1 MNWVQHNYSTLR
13 GKTDK
18 LEEAVNRE
26 LNVTRRWNFIY
37 TVDLVWFI
45 AWMSFKLICIFWKNQ
60 NFYSRVGWGYSVQK
74 RCFFRHFF
82 DFYKDFEKK
91 FYLMVSYSWK
101 VVTTH
106 YLSYPSLFGGLKGPP
121 FFYRSWVIRI
131 APHGASRITLGVF
144 KKKGPLGPLIPKF
157 WLKTIRTWKLTCY
170 LWYGTRSET
179 KKRYQYWK
187 IEINWYHQ
195 TKFWLIDANHGW

>member
-1 MNWVQHNYSTLR
+1 
-13 GKTDK
+13 
-18 LEEAVNRE
+18 
-26 LNVTRRWNFIY
+26 
-37 TVDLVWFI
+37 
-45 AWMSFKLICIFWKNQ
+45 
-60 NFYSRVGWGYSVQK
+60 
-74 RCFFRHFF
+74 
-82 DFYKDFEKK
+82 
-91 FYLMVSYSWK
+91 MVSCSWK

-179 KKRYQYWK
+179 KKVISTEKLKSISSDQVFIDRREPWLIS
-187 IEINWYHQ
+187 IEIWTDLKTLLKAYHGQWFPVPHEFHLSRISCNLKWYQWGSVSIGDNDRCLACWEGLKASWAGLSPNWEG
-195 TKFWLIDANHGW
+195 LEANP

>member
-1 MNWVQHNYSTLR
+1 MSLSMVHWDMYAAS
-13 GKTDK
+13 KTPSA
-18 LEEAVNRE
+18 L
-26 LNVTRRWNFIY
+26 Y
-37 TVDLVWFI
+37 
-45 AWMSFKLICIFWKNQ
+45 C
-60 NFYSRVGWGYSVQK
+60 RVGWGYSVQK

-82 DFYKDFEKK
+82 DFYKDFENN

-131 APHGASRITLGVF
+131 APHGASRITLGVL
-144 KKKGPLGPLIPKF
+144 KKKGPLGSLIPKF
-157 WLKTIRTWKLTCY
+157 WLKTMRTCKLTCY

-179 KKRYQYWK
+179 KKVISTEKLKSISSDQFFIDRREPWLII
-187 IEINWYHQ
+187 IEIWTDLKTNTLKSISWSVLPCAPGV
-195 TKFWLIDANHGW
+195 TFK

>member
-1 MNWVQHNYSTLR
+1 MSSRARLCPSPSS
-13 GKTDK
+13 
-18 LEEAVNRE
+18 
-26 LNVTRRWNFIY
+26 RR
-37 TVDLVWFI
+37 
-45 AWMSFKLICIFWKNQ
+45 SSR
-60 NFYSRVGWGYSVQK
+60 SRVGWGYSVQK

-91 FYLMVSYSWK
+91 IYLMVSYSWK

-131 APHGASRITLGVF
+131 APHGASRITLGVL
-144 KKKGPLGPLIPKF
+144 KKKGPLGSLIPKF
-157 WLKTIRTWKLTCY
+157 WLKTMRTCKLTCY

-179 KKRYQYWK
+179 KKVISTEKLKSIDIIRPIFHWSTRTMVDNYWNLNRSK
-187 IEINWYHQ
+187 NEHS
-195 TKFWLIDANHGW
+195 